1 MVGLYHLLSHINLCL
16 PQYKRGCHGHDRM
29 VVGFTT
35 AYAISAYHHWSCEF
49 ESCSGKVYS
58 IQHYVIKFV
67 SGHLWQVSGNLWQ
80 VSGHLWQVSG
90 HLWQVSGFLWLLYT
104 TLCDKVCQWS
114 FVTGQWFSL
123 VTPVFSSNKTATNR
137 HDRTEILLKVVL
149 NTINLNPN
157 LCLPQYK
164 ICLTFPIY

>member
-1 MVGLYHLLSHINLCL
+1 MSVVIC
-16 PQYKRGCHGHDRM
+16 DRS
-29 VVGFTT
+29 VVF
-35 AYAISAYHHWSCEF
+35 
-49 ESCSGKVYS
+49 SGYS
-58 IQHYVIKFV
+58 IQHYVIKF
-67 SGHLWQVSGNLWQ
+67 
-80 VSGHLWQVSG
+80 VSG

-157 LCLPQYK
+157 LCLSQYK
-164 ICLTFPIY
+164 ICLTFPIYYVGLVNLHTNVLVVISIYKCTGCYIYIQMYW

>member
-1 MVGLYHLLSHINLCL
+1 
-16 PQYKRGCHGHDRM
+16 M
-29 VVGFTT
+29 VVYLQLLVQTVSIKTEVVSSNPTHGE
-35 AYAISAYHHWSCEF
+35 A
-49 ESCSGKVYS
+49 YS

-67 SGHLWQVSGNLWQ
+67 SDLR
-80 VSGHLWQVSG
+80 
-90 HLWQVSGFLWLLYT
+90 QVSGFLWLLYT